1 MKLINTEAT
10 RSYYAPFKTIDQLNA
25 NTKAIREQHSEFMT
39 PSEKAVLD
47 VIHRF
52 ASKHYGVCYLSKT
65 SIAEKTGLSRR
76 QVIRICNKFES
87 LGFFVQY
94 ATDRRAGGGQTSN
107 TIVFLTQLAAKDA
120 FVAVEEQKTDNMQD
134 NEDDD
139 NDDSTG
145 GVTPDGTGLDA
156 PQDAKKDL
164 LNTKDTGASASL
176 IKEGLVTKLPKTLKH
191 ALAPFFD
198 ANELY
203 EMTGVVYKAKA
214 SVDKT
219 IQIEDNESEYYD
231 AIISVMNGV
240 RRGQVVNTAAVLYT
254 AIRNVTSAIK
264 SRPYLDTFRESFGF

>member
-1 MKLINTEAT
+1 MKLINTEST
-10 RSYYAPFKTIDQLNA
+10 RSYYAPFNTIEQLNA

-39 PSEKAVLD
+39 ASEKAVLD

-52 ASKHYGVCYLSKT
+52 ASKHYGVCYLSKS

-76 QVIRICNKFES
+76 QVIRICNKFEA

-94 ATDRRAGGGQTSN
+94 ETDRKAGGGQTAN
-107 TIVFLTQLAAKDA
+107 TIVFLTQLAAKYA
-120 FVAVEEQKTDNMQD
+120 FVIEVEQSTDNMQ
-134 NEDDD
+134 NEGD
-139 NDDSTG
+139 
-145 GVTPDGTGLDA
+145 VTPDDTGLDA
-156 PQDAKKDL
+156 PKDAQKDL
-164 LNTKDTGASASL
+164 LNTKDTEARASL

-198 ANELY
+198 ADELY

-240 RRGQVVNTAAVLYT
+240 RRGQVVNVAAVLYT
-254 AIRNVTSAIK
+254 AIRNVTSSIK
-264 SRPYLDTFRESFGF
+264 SRSYRDTFRESFGF